1 MSSWVL
7 PGITRRIT
15 RSGKAAPPSAA
26 FVWELPTRP
35 LRSGIGSHDAGY
47 IQNWNRAQL
56 TAAPD
61 HPYGVEE
68 VVFVDTRTALSDIES
83 DARQAE
89 ADLWGLI

>member
-1 MSSWVL
+1 M
-7 PGITRRIT
+7 
-15 RSGKAAPPSAA
+15 
-26 FVWELPTRP
+26 E
-35 LRSGIGSHDAGY
+35 SHDAGY